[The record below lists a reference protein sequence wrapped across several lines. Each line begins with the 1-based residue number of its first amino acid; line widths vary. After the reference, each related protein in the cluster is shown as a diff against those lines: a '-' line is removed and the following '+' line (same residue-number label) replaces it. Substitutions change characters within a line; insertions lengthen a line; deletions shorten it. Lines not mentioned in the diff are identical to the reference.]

1 MRFKVQLV
9 GTNES
14 VTAHL
19 LLTEMLIAVSV
30 SVKG

>member
-19 LLTEMLIAVSV
+19 LTEMLIAVSV